1 MVAVEKS
8 VENFASS
15 LKCEF
20 MKINQNLT
28 EPKRLWKT
36 LKIRCE
42 KKLKKSDFFLFK
54 SNFRSFL
61 RKYCRNLESET

>member
-42 KKLKKSDFFLFK
+42 KKLKKSDFFC
-54 SNFRSFL
+54 L
-61 RKYCRNLESET
+61 RVIFAHF